1 MNTEKDPQAMSRTGC
16 VYTKNGSLFLRCDR
30 TSIDYVQ
37 SI

>member
-1 MNTEKDPQAMSRTGC
+1 MNPEKNPQVMSRTGY
-16 VYTKNGSLFLRCDR
+16 VYTKNGSLFLPCDR